1 LKKAT
6 FDRQYDNVVD
16 FLNSK
21 DSFNDEQDI
30 DILFDMLQNLGNQ
43 GEYTNKP
50 LLDLKNQL
58 NK

>member
-1 LKKAT
+1 MKKAT